1 MKKANLLLYLLLAA
15 PLAAAP
21 VLAKTKSSA
30 RPIAGEKGMGAYL
43 MVYHKD
49 ATSSL
54 YMATSRDGHT
64 FTDVND
70 GRPILDGDTI
80 AAQHGVRDPHI
91 YRGPDGCYY
100 MVATDLHVDGK
111 AKGFRTTQW
120 ERDDKYGW
128 GNNRG
133 IVLMKSHDLIHW
145 THREV
150 FINERFPERF
160 GDMGCAWAPQTI
172 YDPTTGRMMIYL
184 TIRATPDGKTRCYYT
199 YANSSFDDLETE
211 PQLLFD
217 YPDPNIQV
225 LDADITPM
233 PDGRF
238 FMTYVAQEQP
248 GGIRYMIS
256 DRVNSGYQYTE
267 GQIDNEK
274 RGCEA
279 PQIYK
284 LIGQDKWVMM
294 YDVYSLRPHNFGFME
309 TSDFKTFT
317 PLGYFGK
324 NQGTMRHTNFQEQ
337 KHGAVCQISEKE
349 ARRLEQYWADQ
360 QARQEKKMGAYLM
373 VYHKDADHGIHFA
386 LSRDGYSFTALNEDR
401 PVVKGDTIA
410 RQRGVRDPHI
420 YRDAEGNFYLAA
432 TDLHIYAQREGLR
445 STEWERPGEKYGWG
459 NNRALVLMKSRD
471 LIHWAHTSVC
481 LDSLDASLREIGC
494 AWAPET
500 TYDTETH
507 RLMVYFTMRQGTA
520 QASLYYAYVNPDF
533 NRFTSLPKPLFTYP
547 KPGITA
553 IDGDICWGNGQ
564 YHLFYVAHDGTPG
577 IKQATS
583 SSITGPWTYDDR
595 FCDEE
600 SVSCE
605 APHVYKLIGQK
616 KWMLMTDVYGQK
628 KHNFGFYA
636 TTDFSHFTNLGH
648 FGDAESPMRHTNFE
662 EQKHGAVCWLTQEE
676 ARRLEQYWKKNRR

>member
-54 YMATSRDGHT
+54 YMATCRDGYT

-133 IVLMKSHDLIHW
+133 IVLMKSRDLIHW

-248 GGIRYMIS
+248 GG
-256 DRVNSGYQYTE
+256 
-267 GQIDNEK
+267 
-274 RGCEA
+274 C
-279 PQIYK
+279 
-284 LIGQDKWVMM
+284 
-294 YDVYSLRPHNFGFME
+294 
-309 TSDFKTFT
+309 
-317 PLGYFGK
+317 
-324 NQGTMRHTNFQEQ
+324 
-337 KHGAVCQISEKE
+337 
-349 ARRLEQYWADQ
+349 
-360 QARQEKKMGAYLM
+360 
-373 VYHKDADHGIHFA
+373 
-386 LSRDGYSFTALNEDR
+386 
-401 PVVKGDTIA
+401 
-410 RQRGVRDPHI
+410 
-420 YRDAEGNFYLAA
+420 
-432 TDLHIYAQREGLR
+432 
-445 STEWERPGEKYGWG
+445 
-459 NNRALVLMKSRD
+459 
-471 LIHWAHTSVC
+471 
-481 LDSLDASLREIGC
+481 
-494 AWAPET
+494 
-500 TYDTETH
+500 
-507 RLMVYFTMRQGTA
+507 
-520 QASLYYAYVNPDF
+520 
-533 NRFTSLPKPLFTYP
+533 
-547 KPGITA
+547 
-553 IDGDICWGNGQ
+553 
-564 YHLFYVAHDGTPG
+564 
-577 IKQATS
+577 
-583 SSITGPWTYDDR
+583 
-595 FCDEE
+595 
-600 SVSCE
+600 
-605 APHVYKLIGQK
+605 
-616 KWMLMTDVYGQK
+616 
-628 KHNFGFYA
+628 
-636 TTDFSHFTNLGH
+636 
-648 FGDAESPMRHTNFE
+648 
-662 EQKHGAVCWLTQEE
+662 
-676 ARRLEQYWKKNRR
+676 